1 MKITSKTWSK
11 DSNELFDYETTN
23 NMKIT
28 EIEISEPSRIFLK
41 SDQICVVQSQNK
53 NTSKNS
59 TLFSI
64 DVDKGNFIFKSAF
77 QSFNIDGYNNW
88 LVFNEENKL
97 LNTYSD
103 EYKLDEN
110 DIVKIGRLRLR
121 VHTINL
127 KEETKNSIIPK
138 SLNTVEMNI
147 QNIVPIHR
155 VNNDTLSR
163 TIEMGNTIQVNN
175 IEQTQE
181 NYININIED
190 EINPNNDSIAPK
202 VNKIND
208 NNFVSKRVGL
218 ALFS

>member
-1 MKITSKTWSK
+1 MK
-11 DSNELFDYETTN
+11 
-23 NMKIT
+23 MT
-28 EIEISEPSRIFLK
+28 EIEINEPSRIFLK
-41 SDQICVVQSQNK
+41 SDQICIVQSQNK

-64 DVDKGNFIFKSAF
+64 DFDKGNFIFKSAF
-77 QSFNIDGYNNW
+77 QTFNIDGYNNW

-103 EYKLDEN
+103 EYKLDEY
-110 DIVKIGRLRLR
+110 DIVKIGRLRLK
-121 VHTINL
+121 VYAINL
-127 KEETKNSIIPK
+127 EEEKLSKNSIIPK

-208 NNFVSKRVGL
+208 NNFILENFKKYNNTAKVSIIFYIKERK
-218 ALFS
+218 